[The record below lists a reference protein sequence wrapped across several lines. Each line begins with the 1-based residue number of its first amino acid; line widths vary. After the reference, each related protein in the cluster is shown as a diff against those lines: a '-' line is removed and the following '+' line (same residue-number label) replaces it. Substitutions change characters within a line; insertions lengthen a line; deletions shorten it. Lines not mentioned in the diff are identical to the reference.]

1 MKPPP
6 RRRAAPARYL
16 GEVTGPAT
24 WSAREKRQLLR
35 LLQARQGQPEPDA
48 AELARELRG
57 RSEAEIRVFLQQL
70 KGRVARE
77 AIQKLHPG
85 GLLGPRRQEAQPPAP
100 IEVLT
105 IAATEPITL
114 LHSRP
119 PKPTQAHG
127 KPLRL
132 SVPGGQED
140 AAPEI
145 PSSAPKAPSSD
156 PETSGSAPEKPS
168 ESLAGPSTEDFTV
181 DFEKIYKYLSSFSR
195 SGCGPELSAAESAVV
210 LDLLM
215 SLPEELP
222 LLPCTDLVEHM
233 METYL
238 SLTAPQPSPAGG
250 SLGPAA
256 EGDRAASKA
265 PEETRPAPEKAEHS
279 KLKSPWQAAGI
290 CPLNPFLV
298 PLELLGRVATPSR
311 GP

>member
-250 SLGPAA
+250 SLGPVA